1 MHVQVLILHQFF
13 NTPERGGPLR
23 SYYLATALR
32 QAGHSVHVVTTHNQ
46 PKCRQETVEGI
57 DVHYLPVTYNNRYG
71 FFRRIYS
78 FLRFVIHI
86 IGYASKFKNV
96 SVCYA
101 ISAPLTT
108 GLAAIVI
115 KWRYGIPYVFEVGDL
130 WPEAPIQLG
139 IVRNALLKIILFR
152 LEAAVYRRAL
162 SIVALSS
169 AISQNI
175 GQRFP
180 NLIVHELPNMADT
193 KYFEPGT
200 DDGLKEKYGLQN
212 RRVISYIG
220 TMGLANGL
228 DFVLDCAEACEKKML
243 PVTFVLCGEGA
254 KKDTLQQAAFQR
266 NLQNVLFLP
275 FQNREG
281 VREVF
286 RLTDIALVC
295 FQPLPILGTGSPNK
309 YFDALAAGKV
319 IAVNFNGWIRDEIEQ
334 HACGFYAANGNTFVQ
349 NLIPYLDDQVL
360 KKSQTAAR
368 QLAFR
373 YDRTTLGKRF
383 VQLLESTVSGM

>member
-1 MHVQVLILHQFF
+1 M
-13 NTPERGGPLR
+13 
-23 SYYLATALR
+23 
-32 QAGHSVHVVTTHNQ
+32 
-46 PKCRQETVEGI
+46 
-57 DVHYLPVTYNNRYG
+57 
-71 FFRRIYS
+71 
-78 FLRFVIHI
+78 
-86 IGYASKFKNV
+86 
-96 SVCYA
+96 CYA

-139 IVRNALLKIILFR
+139 IVRNTLLKKILFR

-162 SIVALSS
+162 SIVALSP
-169 AISQNI
+169 AISENI
-175 GQRFP
+175 CRRFP
-180 NLIVHELPNMADT
+180 RLIVYQLPNMADT
-193 KYFEPGT
+193 TYFEPGT
-200 DDGLKEKYGLQN
+200 DDSIKEKYGLQN
-212 RRVISYIG
+212 RRVLSYIG

-228 DFVLDCAEACEKKML
+228 NFVLDCAEACQKKML

-254 KKDTLQQAAFQR
+254 KKDNLRQAVSQR
-266 NLQNVLFLP
+266 KLQNVLFLP

-319 IAVNFNGWIRDEIEQ
+319 IAVNFSGWIRDEIEQ
-334 HACGFYAANGNTFVQ
+334 NACGFYAASGDAFVYR
-349 NLIPYLDDQVL
+349 LMPYLDDQVL
-360 KKSQTAAR
+360 RKSQAASR

-373 YDRTTLGKRF
+373 YDRTALGKRF
-383 VQLLESTVSGM
+383 VELLESTVPDCNDKSRFS